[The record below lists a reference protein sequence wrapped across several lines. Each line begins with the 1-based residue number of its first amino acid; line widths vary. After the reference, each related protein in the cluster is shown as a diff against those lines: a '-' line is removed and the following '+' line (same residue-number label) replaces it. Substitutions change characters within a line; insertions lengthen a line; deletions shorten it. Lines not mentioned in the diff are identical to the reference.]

1 MRIAPKI
8 SELVKH
14 TKRVLTSDVCKNEIN
29 AVVTPEMTIARTSDS
44 YFGLS
49 ISVIL
54 LNFIKNQEN
63 PYVNHSKSFD

>member
-14 TKRVLTSDVCKNEIN
+14 TKRVLTSDVGKNEIN
-29 AVVTPEMTIARTSDS
+29 AVVTPAMTIARTRDR

-63 PYVNHSKSFD
+63 PYVNHSKSID